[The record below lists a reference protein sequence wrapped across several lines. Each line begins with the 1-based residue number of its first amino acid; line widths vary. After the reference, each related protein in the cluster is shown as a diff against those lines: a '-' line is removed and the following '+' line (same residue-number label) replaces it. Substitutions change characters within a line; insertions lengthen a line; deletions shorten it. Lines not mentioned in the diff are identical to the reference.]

1 MKTSFILM
9 LVVSTF
15 LFCGNISAQIQKDK
29 PANQVIVSDPVKTL
43 LDSKNFEFLANTML
57 PMGQASKN
65 LVGSE
70 YSVRFS
76 QEMIVSDLPFYGV
89 AHRGMGVGLD
99 KGMRFQGRPTDFSVQ
114 DSEKG
119 YQINASVKTDDDRFD
134 ISMHVSKSGYATLTI
149 ESKNRESISYDGEVK

>member
-1 MKTSFILM
+1 MQPAFILM

-15 LFCGNISAQIQKDK
+15 LYCRDISDQRQKNNTAHE
-29 PANQVIVSDPVKTL
+29 PMVSEPLTTR
-43 LDSKNFEFLANTML
+43 LDSTNFESLPNTML
-57 PMGQASKN
+57 PMAQASKN

-76 QEMIVSDLPFYGV
+76 QEMIVSDLPYYGV
-89 AHRGMGVGLD
+89 AHRGKGVGRD